1 MNFTNRQNMKTR
13 RISVVS
19 ACLLLALGAIAQ
31 TTKEEMFETI
41 EKTAG
46 VYYAYP
52 VEEAVEYTQ
61 APDGYEPFYISHF
74 GRHGS
79 RYLILET
86 DYTNPIREMERAEKA
101 GALSELGKD
110 ALSRLRAIYDEAEG
124 RAEDLS
130 PLGARQHRG
139 IAERMTA
146 AFPEVFGDGKKI
158 SARSSIILRC
168 AMSMAAFCDRLKELN
183 PTLQITY
190 ESSKKYMPY
199 LTGRSAEANAF
210 TGANGVWR
218 NSYNTFRDAHTNP
231 DRFVSALFADSA
243 YVKQYVDPKALM
255 WQFYWVASDVQNMET
270 EATLY
275 DLFTKQ
281 ELFDLWQCFNYQ
293 FYCTNANHAD
303 SNGAVKDSYKPLLR
317 NIIESADEAIV
328 KGDIAATLRFAHDS
342 NITPLAALMGIEN
355 YGVAVKSP
363 ETLYTHWTDFKVSPM
378 AANLQIV
385 FYKKQAKTDGDILV
399 KFLLNEQEV
408 HVPVETDSFP
418 YYKWDDVRAYY
429 GQLAGM

>member
-1 MNFTNRQNMKTR
+1 MKAR
-13 RISVVS
+13 RSSVVS

-86 DYTNPIREMERAEKA
+86 YYTNPIREMERAEKA

-183 PTLQITY
+183 PTLKITY

-293 FYCTNANHAD
+293 FYCTNANHAAAK
-303 SNGAVKDSYKPLLR
+303 GAIMNSYKDLLR
-317 NIIESADEAIV
+317 NIVESADAAIAD
-328 KGDIAATLRFAHDS
+328 GNTAATLRFAHDS
-342 NITPLAALMGIEN
+342 NITPLTALMGIEN
-355 YGVAVKSP
+355 CDACVSDP
-363 ETLYTHWTDFKVSPM
+363 YTVYQHWTDFKVSPM
-378 AANLQIV
+378 AANLQLV
-385 FYKKQAKTDGDILV
+385 FFKKKGGTTDDILV
-399 KFLLNEQEV
+399 KVLHNEKEV
-408 HVPVETDSFP
+408 HIPVATDQFP
-418 YYKWDDVRAYY
+418 FYRWTDVRSYY
-429 GQLAGM
+429 TDLLAK

>member
-1 MNFTNRQNMKTR
+1 M
-13 RISVVS
+13 
-19 ACLLLALGAIAQ
+19 
-31 TTKEEMFETI
+31 
-41 EKTAG
+41 
-46 VYYAYP
+46 
-52 VEEAVEYTQ
+52 EEAAEYTQ

-190 ESSKKYMPY
+190 ESSK
-199 LTGRSAEANAF
+199 
-210 TGANGVWR
+210 
-218 NSYNTFRDAHTNP
+218 NTCPT
-231 DRFVSALFADSA
+231 
-243 YVKQYVDPKALM
+243 
-255 WQFYWVASDVQNMET
+255 
-270 EATLY
+270 
-275 DLFTKQ
+275 
-281 ELFDLWQCFNYQ
+281 
-293 FYCTNANHAD
+293 
-303 SNGAVKDSYKPLLR
+303 
-317 NIIESADEAIV
+317 
-328 KGDIAATLRFAHDS
+328 
-342 NITPLAALMGIEN
+342 
-355 YGVAVKSP
+355 
-363 ETLYTHWTDFKVSPM
+363 
-378 AANLQIV
+378 
-385 FYKKQAKTDGDILV
+385 
-399 KFLLNEQEV
+399 
-408 HVPVETDSFP
+408 
-418 YYKWDDVRAYY
+418 
-429 GQLAGM
+429 